1 MHRLRI
7 FAMVS
12 LLLMETLSGCRYAL
26 TDDCLIDPSSNKGYY
41 NLGITDRPVEIH
53 IAIAASRGTQ
63 YLVVEN
69 PHINTLRVDY
79 RHRSD
84 SLITGDYFPFRQRPV
99 PHRLFVIP
107 VKSSEMADT
116 ARLVLSKSGEN
127 LSFRIRLLDADAW
140 QSFRDWDN
148 SLSGIVMGFYFFL
161 FLFTLFIVLI
171 VRTRKALILCCFI
184 LLTSAWMI
192 NDAGIFF
199 QHLWPDDPDFH
210 NRSRGFF
217 SSINMVAFGLYVY
230 QDIHHR
236 MAWGLSWVTRA
247 LIGYL
252 LLKLLFLL
260 LIRAMELPDPFKQF
274 TLLFNA
280 IALAFIFGWF
290 VINILYRIG
299 DYRDSIFEALGI
311 LTIALYLLLLSL
323 RELGL
328 APAPIPWMYGYDVF
342 LFHALQSLFI
352 GLHVFVLERNKQTQ
366 SAQEML
372 DFKLDQER
380 RLGERLM
387 QAEESEKKRIARDI
401 HDEIGSIFVSMK
413 YMALSLREK
422 ITEPSLRSG
431 MERIQSLSDMGIRKQ
446 YGIIDDLLLKTE
458 EGKSLESLLREK
470 IEIVSEGTSLH
481 VSLQFEADESRMSE
495 FQKIQILRILSE
507 LQTNSMKHAEA
518 EHVMIRISTEDSI
531 RIDFSDDG
539 VGLTEKEN
547 GKGMGL
553 QNIRHRLEF
562 MRGNMDTY
570 SDATGTRFSIRIP
583 FEHE

>member
-1 MHRLRI
+1 MYRVLI
-7 FAMVS
+7 YAMVC
-12 LLLMETLSGCRYAL
+12 LLLLQTLAGCRYAVP
-26 TDDCLIDPSSNKGYY
+26 DDAIVNPSSDKGYY
-41 NLGITDRPVEIH
+41 NLGITDRPAEIR
-53 IAIAASRGTQ
+53 IPIPPSGGMQ

-79 RHRSD
+79 RHRPD
-84 SLITGDYFPFRQRPV
+84 SLLTGDYFPFHQRPV
-99 PHRLFVIP
+99 PDRWFVVP
-107 VKSSEMADT
+107 VNSFGMADT

-127 LSFRIRLLDADAW
+127 LSFRIRLLDAKEW

-148 SLSGIVMGFYFFL
+148 SLSGIVMGFYLFL
-161 FLFTLFIVLI
+161 FLFTVFIVLI
-171 VRTRKALILCCFI
+171 VRSRKSLILCCFI

-199 QHLWPDDPDFH
+199 QHLWPDDPEFH
-210 NRSRGFF
+210 NRSRGLF

-230 QDIHHR
+230 QDIHRR
-236 MAWGLSWVTRA
+236 MALGLSWVTRA

-252 LLKLLFLL
+252 LLKMVFLL
-260 LIRAMELPDPFKQF
+260 MIRAMELPDAFKQF

-280 IALAFIFGWF
+280 IALTFIFGWF
-290 VINILYRIG
+290 VVNILYRIR
-299 DYRDSIFEALGI
+299 DYRDSVFEALGI
-311 LTIALYLLLLSL
+311 LTIALYSLLLSL
-323 RELGL
+323 RELGI

-342 LFHALQSLFI
+342 LFHAVQALFI
-352 GLHVFVLERNKQTQ
+352 GLHVFVIERNKQAQ

-372 DFKLDQER
+372 DYKLEQER
-380 RLGERLM
+380 RLGERLL

-413 YMALSLREK
+413 YMALSLRET
-422 ITEPSLRSG
+422 ITDSSLRTG

-446 YGIIDDLLLKTE
+446 YAIIDDLLLKTE

-470 IEIVSEGTSLH
+470 MDLVSDSTSLR
-481 VSLQFEADESRMSE
+481 VSLRFEADESRMSE

-507 LQTNSMKHAEA
+507 LQTNAMKHAEA
-518 EHVMIRISTEDSI
+518 EHIMIRIWTEDAI
-531 RIDFSDDG
+531 RIDFSDNG
-539 VGLTEKEN
+539 VGLFETDN

-562 MRGNMDTY
+562 MRGSMDIH
-570 SDATGTRFSIRIP
+570 SDATGTRFDIRIP